1 MCHIIL
7 LLPDQLVAVDIWIT
21 CVNLGALI
29 LIVFTLALGGPTVK
43 GASLVRKHVVLQ
55 WCELVC
61 VKKVSRYLNVF
72 VTWVCVQ
79 HRFLNAISCNM
90 FSFCKDYVAEE
101 AKVAPLVER

>member
-43 GASLVRKHVVLQ
+43 GA
-55 WCELVC
+55 
-61 VKKVSRYLNVF
+61 
-72 VTWVCVQ
+72 
-79 HRFLNAISCNM
+79 
-90 FSFCKDYVAEE
+90 
-101 AKVAPLVER
+101 